1 MKLGITTNIFAGPLK
16 THETDLEG
24 ILALASELG
33 VRAVEIRDELATLQ
47 GPMVS
52 HLASLAASSGLALS
66 YAIKN
71 DMLAPGD
78 RALFERAVRLASLC
92 GENSVLRVLASQDA
106 LKPEGKRGY
115 SSEDIASL
123 ETIAEGY
130 GEVASAVGVLVAIEN
145 ARDPLYGS
153 DGFFGLAE
161 LMRRVKSKNV
171 GLTFDPANATNKT
184 LCKSPSAEAD
194 VLRYA
199 GELGQRIFLTHYKTT
214 RNGVVQD
221 SIGDADVDNASLL
234 STLSRVYNG
243 LLCIE
248 IPGAPGLKE
257 TSSSIRASISYLSA
271 NGLTRYL
278 S

>member
-47 GPMVS
+47 GSMVS
-52 HLASLAASSGLALS
+52 HLASRAASSGLALS

-106 LKPEGKRGY
+106 LKPDGKRGY

-161 LMRRVKSKNV
+161 LMRRVRSKNV

-199 GELGQRIFLTHYKTT
+199 DELGQRIFLTH
-214 RNGVVQD
+214 
-221 SIGDADVDNASLL
+221 
-234 STLSRVYNG
+234 
-243 LLCIE
+243 
-248 IPGAPGLKE
+248 
-257 TSSSIRASISYLSA
+257 
-271 NGLTRYL
+271 
-278 S
+278 